1 MYRSKSSKYSFQ
13 LKKVRKNSSQNN
25 LWCKYSHSVD
35 IFIHFIVI
43 IFSFFALRNIFFLL
57 SFTLYFFS
65 VNSRDSKRD
74 VNGFRSS
81 YSAHTYFFSSLFR
94 FINVRP
100 FSILNK
106 NTICAYIFLK
116 IYKKVRTQRMS
127 NWKKW
132 KRRQKNLRRITF
144 SSFLMIYCQLF
155 IFMSD
160 FCFSLSHKVV
170 AVNFKSIL
178 FALRLVWVLRIFFVC
193 LFYIIYLIY
202 FILNEIFVL
211 R

>member
-1 MYRSKSSKYSFQ
+1 MMQVKPQRRYFYTFYCYYFLIFCASQYFFPSLFHSLFLQRELAW
-13 LKKVRKNSSQNN
+13 LKTWRKR
-25 LWCKYSHSVD
+25 
-35 IFIHFIVI
+35 I
-43 IFSFFALRNIFFLL
+43 SFFLFCTHL
-57 SFTLYFFS
+57 
-65 VNSRDSKRD
+65 
-74 VNGFRSS
+74 
-81 YSAHTYFFSSLFR
+81 FFSSLFR

-193 LFYIIYLIY
+193 LFYIMRYW
-202 FILNEIFVL
+202 
-211 R
+211 